1 MGKKRIR
8 LHGFHC
14 DLALVRATNSL
25 TANERFMEGMLGAL
39 SSLKGVPNVKESSQ
53 FNVFHQFAGCFVPH
67 GLLLM
72 KNLSAGAK
80 VCYAMLAQQANA
92 RGTTQLNLP
101 LLASSV
107 GESERVVVRYLIEL
121 EESNL
126 IESARGNVNK
136 EDVRI
141 SFPRHPWLTRNTASA
156 QAATALPMVQ
166 SVGETQPRLFTV
178 ETAFPQPS
186 TQVQTGAAAKP
197 ASSPRSKRRKR
208 WFGRPRSRH
217 SFETC
222 LRFITY
228 QKEVL
233 GRRSIYDPEGLA
245 ESLYHTASQDDEIS
259 EWINEQA
266 NAA

>member
-1 MGKKRIR
+1 MGKRRIR
-8 LHGFHC
+8 LPGSPC
-14 DLALVRATNSL
+14 DMALIVAINSS
-25 TANERFMEGMLGAL
+25 TANGRFMEGMLGAL
-39 SSLKGVPNVKESSQ
+39 SSLKGVPNVKESQ

-107 GESERVVVRYLIEL
+107 GETERVVVRYLIEL

-208 WFGRPRSRH
+208 
-217 SFETC
+217 
-222 LRFITY
+222 
-228 QKEVL
+228 
-233 GRRSIYDPEGLA
+233 
-245 ESLYHTASQDDEIS
+245 
-259 EWINEQA
+259 
-266 NAA
+266 

>member
-1 MGKKRIR
+1 MITSR
-8 LHGFHC
+8 
-14 DLALVRATNSL
+14 RAVKGSWKIV
-25 TANERFMEGMLGAL
+25 GAL
-39 SSLKGVPNVKESSQ
+39 SPLKGVPNVKESFQ

-67 GLLLM
+67 GLLSIR
-72 KNLSAGAK
+72 NLSASAK
-80 VCYAMLAQQANA
+80 ICYALLAQQSNA
-92 RGTTQLNLP
+92 RGMAQLNLP
-101 LLASSV
+101 LLATSI
-107 GESERVVVRYLIEL
+107 GESERITVRYLIEL
-121 EESNL
+121 EESGL

-156 QAATALPMVQ
+156 QAINARPAAQ
-166 SVGETQPRLFTV
+166 SVEETQQRLFAV
-178 ETAFPQPS
+178 ESAFPQPS
-186 TQVQTGAAAKP
+186 TEGQAGAAAKP
-197 ASSPRSKRRKR
+197 ASSSRSKRRKR

-222 LRFITY
+222 LKFVMY

-245 ESLYHTASQDDEIS
+245 ESLHHTASQDDEIA
-259 EWINEQA
+259 EWADEQA

>member
-1 MGKKRIR
+1 M
-8 LHGFHC
+8 
-14 DLALVRATNSL
+14 
-25 TANERFMEGMLGAL
+25 
-39 SSLKGVPNVKESSQ
+39 KESSQ
-53 FNVFHQFAGCFVPH
+53 FNIFYQFAGCFVPN
-67 GLLLM
+67 GLLSL

-80 VCYAMLAQQANA
+80 VCYSLLAQQANA
-92 RGTTQLNLP
+92 RGTTQLNLL

-121 EESNL
+121 EESGL

-141 SFPRHPWLTRNTASA
+141 SFSRHPWLTRNTASA
-156 QAATALPMVQ
+156 QAATAILVAQ
-166 SVGETQPRLFTV
+166 SVRETQPRLFAV
-178 ETAFPQPS
+178 ESAFPQDS
-186 TQVQTGAAAKP
+186 MDEQTGAAAKP
-197 ASSPRSKRRKR
+197 PSSPRSKRRKR

-222 LRFITY
+222 LKFITY

-233 GRRSIYDPEGLA
+233 GRRGIYNPEGLA
-245 ESLYHTASQDDEIS
+245 ESLYHTGSQDDEIS
-259 EWINEQA
+259 EWLDEQA

>member
-1 MGKKRIR
+1 
-8 LHGFHC
+8 
-14 DLALVRATNSL
+14 
-25 TANERFMEGMLGAL
+25 
-39 SSLKGVPNVKESSQ
+39 VKESSQ

-67 GLLLM
+67 GLLSIR
-72 KNLSAGAK
+72 NLSTGAK
-80 VCYAMLAQQANA
+80 VCYAVLAQQSNA
-92 RGTTQLNLP
+92 RGIAQLNLP
-101 LLASSV
+101 LLATSI
-107 GESERVVVRYLIEL
+107 GESERHAVRYLVEL
-121 EESNL
+121 EESGL

-141 SFPRHPWLTRNTASA
+141 SFPRHPWLTRNKASA
-156 QAATALPMVQ
+156 QASTAITVVQ
-166 SVGETQPRLFTV
+166 SAEETQTQFFAV
-178 ETAFPQPS
+178 ESAFLQPS
-186 TQVQTGAAAKP
+186 PEGQAGATAKP
-197 ASSPRSKRRKR
+197 ASSSRSKRRKR

-222 LRFITY
+222 LKFITY

-259 EWINEQA
+259 DWLDEQA